1 MDIVNT
7 ASPLV
12 AVGIPS
18 MSPVTPQTAAQYP
31 PVTEAIVT
39 LGYD

>member
-1 MDIVNT
+1 MGSVNEM
-7 ASPLV
+7 PYEMPI
-12 AVGIPS
+12 GIPS
-18 MSPVTPQTAAQYP
+18 MTPVVDP